1 MLFLYPKTSKEFLL
15 SQRISE
21 NYNEQE
27 VFYKKVVL
35 KKRLLQRC
43 FAVNLVKLLKTP
55 FSKNI
60 RERLFERFPTWAN
73 DMISYIGREEDV
85 FSKTKESK
93 KTF

>member
-1 MLFLYPKTSKEFLL
+1 MLFLYPKTSKEFLS

-73 DMISYIGREEDV
+73 DMISYIGREEDI
-85 FSKTKESK
+85 FSKTKENK